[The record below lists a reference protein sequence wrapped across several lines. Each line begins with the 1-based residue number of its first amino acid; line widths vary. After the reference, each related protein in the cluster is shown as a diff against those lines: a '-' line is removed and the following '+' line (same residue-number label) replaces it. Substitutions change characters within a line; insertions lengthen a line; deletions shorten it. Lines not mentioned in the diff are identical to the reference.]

1 MIWRTSFGGCAPI
14 VNSLALAAHAVDEK
28 LGCIRVERG
37 GHLSTEFDD
46 DDDVNLEDNLEE
58 ILYPVV
64 TSAKVH
70 TDAMASVRAKLP
82 SQRPKGALPKVGQE
96 AKAWSR
102 KYVDDPRWDK
112 MIWFWIENPEM
123 MPPGVFSTIM
133 FYRYGKPPQTLKV
146 KGEIMARPYLGES
159 PQVLA
164 LRAQQLYERL
174 GQLAG
179 GNMLRGNVLTA
190 KDVTPVKR
198 LEE

>member
-1 MIWRTSFGGCAPI
+1 M
-14 VNSLALAAHAVDEK
+14 
-28 LGCIRVERG
+28 
-37 GHLSTEFDD
+37 STEFDD

-64 TSAKVH
+64 TQAKVH